1 MLLMSRNAI
10 SANPEHYLFKIFRGN
25 MPPDPPEGLKKFSR
39 CCVAGKIC
47 LGLTPPPLPPSPNK
61 KSQIEP
67 CICICFDDRLHEKVS
82 AALQHI
88 HRFPPACG
96 VGAPRTAQDPMN
108 QEDTQDHTQSI
119 QANPET
125 VTPTT
130 PKNASA
136 R

>member
-1 MLLMSRNAI
+1 
-10 SANPEHYLFKIFRGN
+10 
-25 MPPDPPEGLKKFSR
+25 MPPDPPEGLKNFSR
-39 CCVAGKIC
+39 RCLAGKIC
-47 LGLTPPPLPPSPNK
+47 LGSTPPPQQKITDRTL
-61 KSQIEP
+61 
-67 CICICFDDRLHEKVS
+67 ICICFDDRLHEKVS

-108 QEDTQDHTQSI
+108 QEDTQDHTQSTK
-119 QANPET
+119 ANPER